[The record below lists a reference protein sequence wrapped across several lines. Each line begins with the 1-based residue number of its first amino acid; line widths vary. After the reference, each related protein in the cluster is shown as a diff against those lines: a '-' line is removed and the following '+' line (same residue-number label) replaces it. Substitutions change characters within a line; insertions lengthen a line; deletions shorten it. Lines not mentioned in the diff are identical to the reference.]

1 MKVHGEIEKK
11 KNRCINASVDANRK
25 ELPKKKKKIFQFKAV
40 CIKIEIKKNE
50 RTAVVI
56 PYSFFS
62 TFFFFFLF

>member
-25 ELPKKKKKIFQFKAV
+25 ELPKKKKTRLHCKAV
-40 CIKIEIKKNE
+40 CIKRERKKKE